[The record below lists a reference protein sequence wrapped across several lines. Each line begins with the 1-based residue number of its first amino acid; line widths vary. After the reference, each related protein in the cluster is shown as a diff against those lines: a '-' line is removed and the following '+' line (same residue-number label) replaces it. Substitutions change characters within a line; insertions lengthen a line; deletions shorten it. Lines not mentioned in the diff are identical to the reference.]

1 MTEPVLRGETGGG
14 RDHVLRGTRAPVRD
28 VRHHLLELHR
38 ALVDAERQEYERS
51 RGRLSDGDFL
61 DALINDPA
69 FSWLGGL
76 TALIVRLDELLEE
89 EPAQPASLADCVA
102 QIQKLLKP
110 DADGSDFQR
119 RYADL
124 LQRSPEVGVAHGNT
138 VRALRA
144 CGPNPGYAHPR
155 TGPEPRS

>member
-1 MTEPVLRGETGGG
+1 MEPALRGETGDGK
-14 RDHVLRGTRAPVRD
+14 DPVLRVAPVRD

-38 ALVDAERQEYERS
+38 ALVDAERQEYERP

-69 FSWLGGL
+69 FSWLGSL

-102 QIQKLLKP
+102 QIRKLLKP
-110 DADGSDFQR
+110 DAGGSDFQR

-124 LQRSPEVGVAHGNT
+124 LQRSPAVGVAHGNT

-144 CGPNPGYAHPR
+144 YGPNPGTHILAPDRNH
-155 TGPEPRS
+155 GPD